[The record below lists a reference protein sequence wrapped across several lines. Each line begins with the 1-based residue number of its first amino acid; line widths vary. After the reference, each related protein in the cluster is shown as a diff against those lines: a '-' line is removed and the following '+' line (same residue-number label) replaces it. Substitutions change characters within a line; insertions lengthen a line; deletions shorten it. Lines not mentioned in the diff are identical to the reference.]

1 VEGMMPET
9 EPSQQGVTWGHWDCG
24 RVLLRKSD
32 DLTNVSI
39 TNLMALSVII
49 LMGFENI
56 MCL

>member
-1 VEGMMPET
+1 MMPET